1 MKKFIYTA
9 LSLSPMLAFAQ
20 QGNLGGV
27 RSLVQE
33 FGQILNDLVI
43 PILFALAII
52 YFFWGLVKYIKS
64 AGDPKEAAAGRS
76 IMIWGIIALVVM
88 VSVYGLIAW
97 VQTAFNITGGAD
109 IPNNLPTVP
118 LR

>member
-9 LSLSPMLAFAQ
+9 LSLSPMLALAQ
-20 QGNLGGV
+20 EGNLGGV
-27 RSLVQE
+27 ERLVRQ
-33 FGQILNDLVI
+33 FGDILNSLVI
-43 PILFALAII
+43 PILFAIAII

-64 AGDPKEAAAGRS
+64 AGDPKAAAEGRS

-97 VQTAFNITGGAD
+97 VQSAFGIQGGAT
-109 IPNNLPTVP
+109 PTLPTVP
-118 LR
+118 GL